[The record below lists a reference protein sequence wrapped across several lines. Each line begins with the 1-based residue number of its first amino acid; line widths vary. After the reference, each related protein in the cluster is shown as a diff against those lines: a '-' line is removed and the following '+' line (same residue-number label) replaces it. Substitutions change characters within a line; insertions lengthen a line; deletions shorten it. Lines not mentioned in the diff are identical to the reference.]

1 MQKYYPDSGV
11 EIQGFTAKFYDSMLN
26 IISFGSYSSFIKKAI
41 CSININK
48 NDKILDLGAGT
59 GRNALLMNKQISEKG
74 EILGLEISELMI
86 AQFKSKTKEFSNLNI
101 INKRI
106 DQPFDLEKK
115 YDKVFISF
123 VLHGFPLKIQK
134 NIIRNA
140 FNALKEDGEF
150 IILDFNEFIVD
161 KTPLYFRI
169 PFKIIECKYAF
180 EYVERDWKQILS
192 EFGFVDFQEKLFLNK
207 HIRLLNAR
215 RSNKMYPLDE
225 V

>member
-26 IISFGSYSSFIKKAI
+26 IISLGSYSSFIKKAI
-41 CSININK
+41 RLININK

-86 AQFKSKTKEFSNLNI
+86 AQFKNKTKEFSNLNI

-106 DQPFDLEKK
+106 DQPFELEKK

-123 VLHGFPLKIQK
+123 VLHGFPFEIQK
-134 NIIRNA
+134 NIIQNA

-169 PFKIIECKYAF
+169 PFKIVECKYAL